1 MEALPAEVQVVLPDG
16 KRSKDIIKPILLFG
30 ATSSA
35 IPDKTMAIAA
45 SLALA
50 RSSSKLARPGIPNI
64 VVTHPGGRSSLAH
77 TLKPRLSVKVALAS
91 TSVKT

>member
-16 KRSKDIIKPILLFG
+16 KRSKD
-30 ATSSA
+30 TYYQTDSA

-91 TSVKT
+91 TFVKT